1 MIKDG
6 QSRYI
11 PMNFDLSP
19 EERTFQSQTRAYL
32 REVTDGWDI
41 PLDDEEYQARARV
54 VREGLGERGWLTL
67 NWGTPYGPASPVKA
81 AILQEELAYHLVPRA
96 NDHGTNLT
104 GPLLLRHGTPEQR
117 ERHLGPLAEGREW
130 WCVGFTEPL
139 AGSDLANIK
148 TRAEIRDGGFVL
160 TGQKDY
166 GEWAQLSGWC
176 HLLARTEKSQMRRGV
191 ESTGRDGLTWFLLDM
206 STPGLFL
213 NHVEYTT
220 GRIFAEIFLDD
231 VVVPDSAILGERGRG
246 WDIVDEF
253 LTEARSGFEHIGW
266 ARRMLDLTVASG
278 GGGVGL
284 RTRLAEASVDIEVA
298 RLLSY
303 RSIWAGRE
311 GAQNRRQ
318 ASIAKLFSSEV
329 FQKVAETAMNTIGLQ
344 GQVAGKLSQSLYLEA
359 AAASIYLG
367 TSEVHRT
374 IISALDT
381 GPRAHR
387 T

>member
-1 MIKDG
+1 
-6 QSRYI
+6 
-11 PMNFDLSP
+11 MNFDLSP

-41 PLDDEEYQARARV
+41 PLDDEECQARARV

-96 NDHGTNLT
+96 NDHGTNLA

-213 NHVEYTT
+213 NPVEYTT

-266 ARRMLDLTVASG
+266 ARRNA
-278 GGGVGL
+278 
-284 RTRLAEASVDIEVA
+284 
-298 RLLSY
+298 
-303 RSIWAGRE
+303 
-311 GAQNRRQ
+311 
-318 ASIAKLFSSEV
+318 
-329 FQKVAETAMNTIGLQ
+329 
-344 GQVAGKLSQSLYLEA
+344 
-359 AAASIYLG
+359 
-367 TSEVHRT
+367 
-374 IISALDT
+374 
-381 GPRAHR
+381 
-387 T
+387 

>member
-1 MIKDG
+1 
-6 QSRYI
+6 
-11 PMNFDLSP
+11 MNFHPTP
-19 EERTFQSQTRAYL
+19 EAPTFQSQARAYL
-32 REVTDGWDI
+32 QEATRGWNV
-41 PLDDEEYQARARV
+41 PRDDEEYQARARA
-54 VREGLGERGWLTL
+54 VREGLGERGWLSL
-67 NWGTPYGPASPVKA
+67 GWGPPYGPASPVKA

-139 AGSDLANIK
+139 AGTDLANIK
-148 TRAEIRDGGFVL
+148 TRAVERGEGFVL

-176 HLLARTEKSQMRRGV
+176 HLLARTEK
-191 ESTGRDGLTWFLLDM
+191 ESKGREGLTWFLLDM

-213 NHVEYTT
+213 NPVEYTT
-220 GRIFAEIFLDD
+220 GRVFAEIFLDD
-231 VVVPDSAILGERGRG
+231 VVVPESTILGERGRG

-253 LTEARSGFEHIGW
+253 LTEARPGFEHIGW
-266 ARRMLDLTVASG
+266 ARRMLDLALESRA
-278 GGGVGL
+278 GGVGR
-284 RTRLAEASVDIEVA
+284 RTRLAETSVDIEVA

-303 RSIWAGRE
+303 RSLWPRCESGR
-311 GAQNRRQ
+311 NRRQ

-329 FQKVAETAMNTIGLQ
+329 FQRVAETAINMIGLHGQ
-344 GQVAGKLSQSLYLEA
+344 GANRLVQHLYLEA
-359 AAASIYLG
+359 SAATIYLG

-374 IISALDT
+374 IISGLDC
-381 GPRAHR
+381 GPRTHR

>member
-1 MIKDG
+1 
-6 QSRYI
+6 
-11 PMNFDLSP
+11 MNFHLSP
-19 EERTFQSQTRAYL
+19 EERTFQTQVRAYL
-32 REVTDGWDI
+32 REVADGWDL

-67 NWGTPYGPASPVKA
+67 NWGPPYGLASPVKA
-81 AILQEELAYHLVPRA
+81 AIIQEELAYYLVPRA

-117 ERHLGPLAEGREW
+117 KRHLDPLAEGREW

-148 TRAEIRDGGFVL
+148 TRAVAQDGSFVL

-176 HLLARTEKSQMRRGV
+176 HLLARTER

-206 STPGLFL
+206 ATPGLFL
-213 NHVEYTT
+213 NPVEYTT
-220 GRIFAEIFLDD
+220 GRVFAEIFLDD
-231 VVVPDSAILGERGRG
+231 VVVPESAILGERGRG
-246 WDIVDEF
+246 WGIVDEF

-266 ARRMLDLTVASG
+266 ATRMLDLAIESG
-278 GGGVGL
+278 GGGAVL
-284 RTRLAEASVDIEVA
+284 RARLAEASVDIEVA

-303 RSIWAGRE
+303 RSIWPGRE
-311 GAQNRRQ
+311 GAQIRRQ
-318 ASIAKLFSSEV
+318 ASIAKLFSSAV

-344 GQVAGKLSQSLYLEA
+344 GQGVWGLPQSLYLEA

-374 IISALDT
+374 IIAALDT

>member
-6 QSRYI
+6 QVSLYPHELPPLPRGTHLPVQI
-11 PMNFDLSP
+11 
-19 EERTFQSQTRAYL
+19 RAYL

-41 PLDDEEYQARARV
+41 PVDDEEYQARARV

-67 NWGTPYGPASPVKA
+67 GWGPPYGPASPVKA
-81 AILQEELAYHLVPRA
+81 AILQEEMAYHLVPRA

-148 TRAEIRDGGFVL
+148 TRAVAQGGDFVL

-176 HLLARTEKSQMRRGV
+176 HLLARTERG
-191 ESTGRDGLTWFLLDM
+191 STGRDGLTWFLLDM

-213 NHVEYTT
+213 NPVEYTT
-220 GRIFAEIFLDD
+220 GRVFAEIFLDD
-231 VVVPDSAILGERGRG
+231 VVLPESAILGERGRG

-266 ARRMLDLTVASG
+266 ARRMLDLALESG

-284 RTRLAEASVDIEVA
+284 RARLAEASVDIEVA

-303 RSIWAGRE
+303 RSIWPGRE

-318 ASIAKLFSSEV
+318 TSIAKLFSSEV
-329 FQKVAETAMNTIGLQ
+329 FQRVAETAMNTIGLQ
-344 GQVAGKLSQSLYLEA
+344 GQGTGKLAQSLYLEA

-374 IISALDT
+374 IISALAVPSIPSPSM
-381 GPRAHR
+381 GEG
-387 T
+387 

>member
-1 MIKDG
+1 
-6 QSRYI
+6 
-11 PMNFDLSP
+11 MNFDLSP

-41 PLDDEEYQARARV
+41 PLDDEECQARARV

-104 GPLLLRHGTPEQR
+104 GTLLLRHGTPEQR
-117 ERHLGPLAEGREW
+117 ERHLGALAEGREW

-148 TRAEIRDGGFVL
+148 TRAVAQDGGFVL

-206 STPGLFL
+206 STPGIFL
-213 NHVEYTT
+213 NPVEYTT
-220 GRIFAEIFLDD
+220 GRVFAEIFLDD
-231 VVVPDSAILGERGRG
+231 VVVPQSAILGERGRG
-246 WDIVDEF
+246 WDTVDEF
-253 LTEARSGFEHIGW
+253 LMEARSGFEHIGW
-266 ARRMLDLTVASG
+266 ARRMLDLALETG
-278 GGGVGL
+278 GG
-284 RTRLAEASVDIEVA
+284 RAARKARLVEASVDIEVA

-303 RSIWAGRE
+303 RSIWTGRDS
-311 GAQNRRQ
+311 AQTRRQ
-318 ASIAKLFSSEV
+318 TSIAKLFSSEV
-329 FQKVAETAMNTIGLQ
+329 FQRVAETAMNTIGLQ

>member
-6 QSRYI
+6 QSRYF

-19 EERTFQSQTRAYL
+19 EERTFQSQVRAYL
-32 REVTDGWDI
+32 REVTDGWNV
-41 PLDDEEYQARARV
+41 PQDDEEYQARARV

-67 NWGTPYGPASPVKA
+67 NWGPAYGPASPVKA
-81 AILQEELAYHLVPRA
+81 AILQEKMAYYLVPRA
-96 NDHGTNLT
+96 NDHGTDLA

-148 TRAEIRDGGFVL
+148 TRAVAQDGDFVL

-176 HLLARTEKSQMRRGV
+176 HLLARTER

-213 NHVEYTT
+213 NPVEYTT

-231 VVVPDSAILGERGRG
+231 VVVPESAILGERGRG

-266 ARRMLDLTVASG
+266 ARRMLDLAIESG
-278 GGGVGL
+278 RGGVGL
-284 RTRLAEASVDIEVA
+284 RARLAEASVDIEVA

-303 RSIWAGRE
+303 RSIWSGRE

-318 ASIAKLFSSEV
+318 ASIAKLFSSAV

-344 GQVAGKLSQSLYLEA
+344 GQGAGSLPRASTWRLLPPLFTLEPPK
-359 AAASIYLG
+359 Y
-367 TSEVHRT
+367 
-374 IISALDT
+374 T
-381 GPRAHR
+381 GP
-387 T
+387 